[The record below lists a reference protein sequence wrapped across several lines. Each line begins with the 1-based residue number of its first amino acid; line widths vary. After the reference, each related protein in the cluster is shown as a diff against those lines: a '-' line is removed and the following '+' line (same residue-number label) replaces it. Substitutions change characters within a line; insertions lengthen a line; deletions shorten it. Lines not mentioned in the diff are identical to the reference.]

1 MQMGIDIGSID
12 HISMAGM
19 KLGVHLLE
27 TCRLRKENAR
37 DEERLEAEWWER
49 RVLRGLRMLTEGRV
63 SFGFDRKI
71 GNPVR
76 RPGSDETPCGDE

>member
-1 MQMGIDIGSID
+1 MQMTIDMGSID
-12 HISMAGM
+12 HISIAGM

-37 DEERLEAEWWER
+37 DVERLEAEWWER
-49 RVLRGLRMLTEGRV
+49 RVLRGLRLLTAGRV
-63 SFGFDRKI
+63 SFDSGRKI

-76 RPGSDETPCGDE
+76 RQESDETPCSDE